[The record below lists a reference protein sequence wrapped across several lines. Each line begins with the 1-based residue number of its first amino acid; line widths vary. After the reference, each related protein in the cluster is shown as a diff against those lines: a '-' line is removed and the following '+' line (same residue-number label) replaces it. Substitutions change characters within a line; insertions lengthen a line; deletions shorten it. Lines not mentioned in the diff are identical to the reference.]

1 MLVEKSQCYLYSLK
15 HFEEPN
21 DNPVVEDVDFNLDS
35 VQDNNNN
42 SSQNI
47 DSQRSRFNLILSHLK
62 ILSGNALRNFF
73 SQIKQL
79 REVSIDTQSVLI
91 TQSLDK
97 LVIITLAL
105 IDKRLVNS
113 LGNG

>member
-35 VQDNNNN
+35 VQDNN

-47 DSQRSRFNLILSHLK
+47 DSQRSRFNLILSHLR